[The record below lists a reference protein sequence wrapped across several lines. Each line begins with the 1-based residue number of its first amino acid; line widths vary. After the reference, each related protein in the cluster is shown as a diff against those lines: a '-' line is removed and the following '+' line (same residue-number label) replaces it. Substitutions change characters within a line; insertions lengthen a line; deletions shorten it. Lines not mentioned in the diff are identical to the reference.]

1 LRLGQSPTILSDPTP
16 RIWNDD
22 LREFRIERRMA
33 GAMFAVAACALWA
46 LSFVS
51 PVILGQFSPYAVTLG
66 RYGAFGLASL
76 ALVPFAMRQLRALS
90 GADWAKAAWLSIVGH
105 MAYYLLLA
113 TAIQLS
119 DVPGPTVVLGLLP
132 LTIPIYAN
140 LRKQE
145 LPWRT
150 LSAPLLGIAAG
161 LFLVNGYEYRRIQSD
176 EGVLRYAAG
185 IGFAFASLAC
195 WTWYGVS
202 NAAWLRARP
211 HITAAA
217 WTMAQG
223 ITLFPLVVFAALV
236 LAAPEAG
243 HALGDPSFV
252 TVSLVVGLGS
262 TWLATL
268 CWNQASRLLPT
279 TLAGQLIVFVTI
291 AAVIYGSVYRGMLPS
306 IAVISGVSLLAA
318 AVALGVRAIQR
329 RLTAEA
335 TASRICR

>member
-1 LRLGQSPTILSDPTP
+1 
-16 RIWNDD
+16 
-22 LREFRIERRMA
+22 MA
-33 GAMFAVAACALWA
+33 GAGFAIGACALWA

-51 PVILGQFSPYAVTLG
+51 PVILEQFSPYAVTLG
-66 RYGAFGLASL
+66 RYGAFGLTSL
-76 ALVPFAMRQLRALS
+76 ALVPFVMRHIRALS

-211 HITAAA
+211 HITVTA

-223 ITLFPLVVFAALV
+223 ITLLPTVLFAALFI
-236 LAAPEAG
+236 AAAEIDYAAG
-243 HALGDPSFV
+243 NPTLDQWRQFV
-252 TVSLVVGLGS
+252 IVSLVVGLGS
-262 TWLATL
+262 TWLATM

-329 RLTAEA
+329 RLTAG
-335 TASRICR
+335 R